1 MKILTKEHM
10 FFLLFMLPEADP
22 VFITSL
28 FCVQK
33 YRNKEVFVPDYR
45 KGYGDAGNFCPA
57 ADAIDR
63 RG

>member
-1 MKILTKEHM
+1 M
-10 FFLLFMLPEADP
+10 FFLFFMLPEADP

-33 YRNKEVFVPDYR
+33 YRNKEVFVPDCR